1 MADTVPR
8 LFTEPLDGGCCFALF
23 IELLAR
29 VGFGWYLQ
37 EALCVA
43 S

>member
-1 MADTVPR
+1 MADTVQR

-29 VGFGWYLQ
+29 FGFRVVSAGSI
-37 EALCVA
+37 VR